1 MSEVYTVSQLQGL
14 LTPVFQKNN
23 VKKATLFGSY
33 SKGKATIH
41 SDVDILVDSGLR
53 GLAFFGLVDDVCE
66 SLDCDVDLIDI
77 RDVTP
82 DSKVDRE
89 IRNTGVV
96 IYEQKQIYKSQY
108 GARNAHIVQRGK
120 KCKMTHNK
128 KDKIRARLH
137 LKHKCKILLL
147 IYYLCICLLNC
158 ALERKHYI

>member
-14 LTPVFQKNN
+14 LTPVFLKNN

-96 IYEQKQIYKSQY
+96 IYEQK
-108 GARNAHIVQRGK
+108 
-120 KCKMTHNK
+120 
-128 KDKIRARLH
+128 
-137 LKHKCKILLL
+137 L
-147 IYYLCICLLNC
+147 I
-158 ALERKHYI
+158 